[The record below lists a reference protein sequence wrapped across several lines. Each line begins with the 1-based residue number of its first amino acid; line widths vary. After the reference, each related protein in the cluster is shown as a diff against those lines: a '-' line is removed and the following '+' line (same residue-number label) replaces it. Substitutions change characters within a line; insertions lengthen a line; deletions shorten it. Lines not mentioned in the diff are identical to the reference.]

1 MNRQQPRS
9 PLFPYTTLFRS
20 DKQSKIILI
29 SGPTASGKSDFAVK
43 IAKKIQGEIIN
54 ADSMQV
60 YKKLKILTARPNKKE
75 QKNIKHHMYG
85 TIDLNK
91 KFSTGQWLKAAI
103 KKIKEIKKRKKIPV
117 LVGGTGLYFQS
128 LVDGLVKIPG
138 IPLKF
143 RNKIRLMQKKEGQ
156 KKFYKK
162 LLKIDPMIKNKFD
175 PNDSQRT
182 IRAFEIKSYTK
193 ISMYEWLNKT
203 KSEFKD
209 EEFIKLY
216 IDFKREDLNKRISL
230 RSIKMMKEG
239 AINEVKKFIKLK
251 IKKDLSVNRVI
262 GIDELTQYL
271 EEKINF
277 DQAKELITIKTRQY
291 AKRQATWARSRMTS
305 WKKINP
311 NKIADYIRK
320 LNKSSVKLDQLT

>member
-1 MNRQQPRS
+1 M
-9 PLFPYTTLFRS
+9 

-29 SGPTASGKSDFAVK
+29 SGPTASGKSSFAIKV
-43 IAKKIQGEIIN
+43 AKKINGEIIN

-60 YKKLKILTARPNKKE
+60 YKKLKILTARPNKEE
-75 QKNIKHHMYG
+75 QKNVRHHLYG
-85 TIDLNK
+85 TIDVGK

-128 LVDGLVKIPG
+128 LIDGLVKIPK
-138 IPLKF
+138 IPLNF
-143 RNKIRLMQKKEGQ
+143 RNKIRLVQKKVGQ

-162 LLKIDPMIKNKFD
+162 LLKIDPEVKDKFD
-175 PNDSQRT
+175 PNDTQRT
-182 IRAFEIKSYTK
+182 IRAFEIKSFTK

-203 KSEFKD
+203 KSEFKKD
-209 EEFIKLY
+209 EFLKLY
-216 IDFKREDLNKRISL
+216 IDFKREDLIKRISL
-230 RSIKMMKEG
+230 RSIKMIEEG
-239 AINEVKKFIKLK
+239 AIQEVKKFKKLK

-262 GIDELTQYL
+262 GIDELTQHL
-271 EEKINF
+271 DRKINL
-277 DQAKELITIKTRQY
+277 DKAQELISIKTRQY

-305 WKKINP
+305 WEKINP
-311 NKIADYIRK
+311 NKIPNYIKK